1 MEIIILGSGSS
12 IGVPAI
18 GCSCKTCS
26 SSDPKN
32 FRSRASIMIRWEGY
46 NLLIDT
52 SPDLW
57 MQAIKNKLDRVDAVI
72 FTHEH
77 ADHIAGID
85 NLRSFNFL
93 KDGPIDVYSSAQTL
107 DYLEANYKYCFE
119 EMKSNTWYKPYL
131 VSHRQRHEDVI
142 LLGGKEV
149 SLFTLHHGNIDVFGI
164 RIDKVAYTTDFKS
177 VPLESTK
184 FLDNLDLWVIDCL
197 KYEESPGHLSFEQSL
212 DLIAQHKPK
221 RAVLCHL
228 AHELEYNEIKS
239 KVPAHVQV
247 GFDGLVVNV

>member
-18 GCSCKTCS
+18 GCKCDTCLS
-26 SSDPKN
+26 TDPKN
-32 FRSRASIMIRWEGY
+32 RRSRASIMMRWD
-46 NLLIDT
+46 NFHLLIDT

-57 MQAIKNKLDRVDAVI
+57 SQAIKNKLERVDAVI

-93 KDGPIDVYSSAQTL
+93 KDGPLDVYALAHTL
-107 DYLEANYKYCFE
+107 DYLESNYAYCFA
-119 EMKSNTWYKPYL
+119 EMKSSTWYKPHL
-131 VSHRQRHEDVI
+131 IAHRRNHGDV
-142 LLGGKEV
+142 LKLGGKEV
-149 SLFTLHHGNIDVFGI
+149 SLFTLDHGNIDVLGI
-164 RIDKVAYTTDFKS
+164 RVDKIAYTTDFKS
-177 VPLESTK
+177 VPTQSESFLE
-184 FLDNLDLWVIDCL
+184 NLDLWVIDCL
-197 KYEESPGHLSFEQSL
+197 KYEESPGHLSFAQSL
-212 DLIAQHKPK
+212 ELIEKYKPK

-228 AHELEYNEIKS
+228 AHELEYNEIKG
-239 KVPAHVQV
+239 KVPANVQV